1 MSSSAVT
8 SSDRQSARS
17 ARRRDYLYWGII
29 LIGLACLYPLQ
40 VRFDAT
46 FHTNRTVEETLY
58 IRSGETVRRLSFG
71 FDGLVSDLYWI
82 RTVQYF
88 GRKLSGGLTDK
99 GTVDFSRLSKDDMP
113 LLEPMLNITTT
124 VDPNFVAAYRTGAI
138 FLAEFDYD
146 AALALL
152 RKGIA
157 VQTDRRT
164 LFRLWSDYGAICW
177 RAKRYEECAE
187 AYQRASELALSAN
200 DRDWT
205 AVMVGAAKTRGGD
218 RRTSY
223 LLFQRLR
230 DEAEHEG
237 ARLGA
242 EWRIQQLISL
252 DERDFFAQLIALF
265 RQTYQRNPANF
276 AELYPLVVAHRHK
289 AYDTLGRPLALF
301 REDFATRYS
310 RYDRVPLDPS
320 GAPYRYDPIRGCVG
334 LSTSSRVARD
344 QEEPCPA
351 EPSQNDRIH

>member
-1 MSSSAVT
+1 METTVASKT
-8 SSDRQSARS
+8 SPERWRA
-17 ARRRDYLYWGII
+17 YLYWGVVF
-29 LIGLACLYPLQ
+29 IGLASLYPLQ
-40 VRFDAT
+40 VRLDAT
-46 FHTNRTVEETLY
+46 FGKNRAIEETLY
-58 IRSGETVRRLSFG
+58 VQSGETVRRLSFG
-71 FDGLVSDLYWI
+71 FDGVVSDLYWI

-88 GRKLSGGLTDK
+88 GRKLGGGLT
-99 GTVDFSRLSKDDMP
+99 GEGAVDFSKLSRDDMP
-113 LLEPMLNITTT
+113 LLEPLLNITTT
-124 VDPNFVAAYRTGAI
+124 VDPNFTAAYRTGAI

-157 VQTDRRT
+157 VQTDQKT

-187 AYQRASELALSAN
+187 AYERASALAISPN

-223 LLFQRLR
+223 LLFQKLR

-242 EWRIQQLISL
+242 EWRLQQLTSL
-252 DERDFFAQLIALF
+252 DERDFMERMIARF
-265 RQTYQRNPANF
+265 RAAYQRNPASF
-276 AELYPLVVAHRHK
+276 AELYPLLAAHRDE

-301 REDFATRYS
+301 HEDFERRFG
-310 RYDRVPLDPS
+310 RYDRAPLDPA
-320 GAPYRYDPIRGCVG
+320 GIPYRYDPVRGCVG
-334 LSTSSRVARD
+334 LSTNSSVARD
-344 QEEPCPA
+344 LEERCP
-351 EPSQNDRIH
+351 

>member
-1 MSSSAVT
+1 MSSSAAT
-8 SSDRQSARS
+8 SSDRTPATNA
-17 ARRRDYLYWGII
+17 ARRRAYLYWGVI
-29 LIGLACLYPLQ
+29 LIGLTSLYPLQ
-40 VRFDAT
+40 VRLDAT
-46 FHTNRTVEETLY
+46 FRTNRAVEDTLY

-71 FDGLVSDLYWI
+71 FEGVVSDLYWI

-88 GRKLSGGLTDK
+88 GRKLGGGLT
-99 GTVDFSRLSKDDMP
+99 GEGVIDFSKLSRDDMP
-113 LLEPMLNITTT
+113 LLEPLLNITTT

-164 LFRLWSDYGAICW
+164 LFRMWSDYGAICW

-187 AYQRASELALSAN
+187 AYQRASDLAVGAN

-242 EWRIQQLISL
+242 EWRLQQLTSL
-252 DERDFFAQLIALF
+252 DERDFLERMIALF
-265 RQTYQRNPANF
+265 RERNRRNPANF
-276 AELYPLVVAHRHK
+276 AEFYPLVAAHRHE
-289 AYDTLGRPLALF
+289 AYDALGRPLALF
-301 REDFATRYS
+301 HEEFAKRYG
-310 RYDRVPLDPS
+310 RYDHVPLDPT
-320 GAPYRYDPIRGCVG
+320 GAPYRYDPVRGCVG
-334 LSTSSRVARD
+334 LGKGSQVARD
-344 QEEPCPA
+344 VEDGCP
-351 EPSQNDRIH
+351 ENVTG

>member
-1 MSSSAVT
+1 M
-8 SSDRQSARS
+8 
-17 ARRRDYLYWGII
+17 
-29 LIGLACLYPLQ
+29 
-40 VRFDAT
+40 DAT
-46 FHTNRTVEETLY
+46 FRANRAIEETLY
-58 IRSGETVRRLSFG
+58 IRSGETVRRLCFG
-71 FDGLVSDLYWI
+71 FEGVVSDLYWI

-88 GRKLSGGLTDK
+88 GRKLGGGLT
-99 GTVDFSRLSKDDMP
+99 GEGAVDFSKLSKDDMP

-164 LFRLWSDYGAICW
+164 LFRMWSDYGAICW
-177 RAKRYEECAE
+177 RAKRYEACAE
-187 AYQRASELALSAN
+187 AYQRASELALSSN

-205 AVMVGAAKTRGGD
+205 AMMAGAARTRGGD

-223 LLFQRLR
+223 LLLQRLR

-242 EWRIQQLISL
+242 EWRLQQLMSL
-252 DERDFFAQLIALF
+252 DERDFLTRMIALF
-265 RQTYQRNPANF
+265 RQENGRNPANF
-276 AELYPLVVAHRHK
+276 AELYPLVVAHRHE

-301 REDFATRYS
+301 HGDFAKRYG
-310 RYDRVPLDPS
+310 RYDHVPLDPS
-320 GAPYRYDPIRGCVG
+320 GVPYRYDPVRGCVG
-334 LSTSSRVARD
+334 LGTESRVARD
-344 QEEPCPA
+344 LEEACP
-351 EPSQNDRIH
+351 